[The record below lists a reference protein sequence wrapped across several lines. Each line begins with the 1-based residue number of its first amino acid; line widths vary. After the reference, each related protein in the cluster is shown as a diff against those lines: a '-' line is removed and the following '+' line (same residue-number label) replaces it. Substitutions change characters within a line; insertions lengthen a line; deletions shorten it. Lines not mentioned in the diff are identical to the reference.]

1 MGTAA
6 IILMVVGCSGGLED
20 CREIA
25 VPAPHYVSGRQCEQD
40 MHDVIDGN
48 AARFDHVF
56 GACSYLDPDLLQ
68 FDVEIVW
75 DVSVLKGLE
84 VALEPVVDGEI
95 VLAGQDGSSTLSYRN

>member
-84 VALEPVVDGEI
+84 VALEPVIDGEI

>member
-6 IILMVVGCSGGLED
+6 ILLMVVGCSGGLED

-25 VPAPHYVSGRQCEQD
+25 VPAPHYISSRQCEQD

-56 GACSYLDPDLLQ
+56 GACTYFDPDLLQ
-68 FDVEIVW
+68 SDIEIVW
-75 DVSVLKGLE
+75 DVSILKGLE
-84 VALEPVVDGEI
+84 VDLEPVIDEEI
-95 VLAGQDGSSTLSYRN
+95 VLAGQDGSSTLAYRN